1 MQTSVVS
8 QPIQRGLCC
17 QDLRCCLNKIN
28 ELFVGTECTLS
39 PLCNDSQ
46 CSCGAVQES
55 VDTYSKS
62 VGVNTLH
69 ACLWICILIPFTWVL
84 FTLNIHAQTTPQSLD
99 CSHRTVLNWS
109 SHCCDIIS
117 TAGIVTV
124 VSPIGPRWFCQQSLN
139 CGAAFVSLRSPDLKS
154 TKDDSQG
161 VWAQGRQESRI
172 YRQGTGE
179 QLRRKLKGLLRG
191 TLCLFKTIK
200 NTVRTTV
207 EG

>member
-1 MQTSVVS
+1 MHSQSSLQRFSMQLWSCPRICRHLQQISRCKYFTCLSLDLHTDSIYVS
-8 QPIQRGLCC
+8 AFHTQYS
-17 QDLRCCLNKIN
+17 
-28 ELFVGTECTLS
+28 CT
-39 PLCNDSQ
+39 NDPTVP
-46 CSCGAVQES
+46 G
-55 VDTYSKS
+55 
-62 VGVNTLH
+62 
-69 ACLWICILIPFTWVL
+69 L
-84 FTLNIHAQTTPQSLD
+84 FTS
-99 CSHRTVLNWS
+99 
-109 SHCCDIIS
+109 
-117 TAGIVTV
+117 GIVTV